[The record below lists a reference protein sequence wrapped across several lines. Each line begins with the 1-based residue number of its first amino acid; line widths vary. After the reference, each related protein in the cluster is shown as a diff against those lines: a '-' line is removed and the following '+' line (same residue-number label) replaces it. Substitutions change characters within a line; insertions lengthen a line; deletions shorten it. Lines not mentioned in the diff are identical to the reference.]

1 MDQWLDSLSEDW
13 VSQPVSPRSDHSRR
27 TSSALSAASPTS
39 NVSQSRIPR
48 YKPLAASTLSPNGAT
63 FAKRHSS
70 GPVPQNGKS
79 VLKERSSSNLNVSR
93 NRVTSSVVES
103 KGSAAEKKIRNKQR
117 APSSAAASTAQD
129 TIQHKPSGVSPAK
142 ENDPASTPEWRRRV
156 LQGKTGAAGPDL
168 FGPIGLESMFKPPTV
183 GRASKPGGKERGTK
197 KFQPATVD
205 DFPSSPPPFPSDL
218 GSLERS
224 GGTEKRRSSLLR
236 QMEILE
242 EVSEGDSRISLPRK
256 DRDEIQETLPSP
268 AMGSMKAMPSAMTEE
283 DHDEILSQVLLPKN
297 HGHDQSPPIGTA
309 GQRDGLPEV
318 QVESPE
324 PGRNERGLLRIH
336 EDNLLSSASA
346 SPSTSAQGATPASD
360 WTSHSLPDDLSTG
373 TDLYVANG
381 GFVNMRRGGYSNEG
395 SFQRR
400 PLSPSS
406 LPDFDAP
413 ELRSPSPGGRKLSIR
428 SRRSNA
434 QDGSMNEPLS
444 APVTPR
450 RQQHQKSSSAGE
462 LQSSGSPLKL
472 FDKHDTFTNERLI
485 RRISKFEQSTHESET
500 NLQEENPKSTTSV
513 PAEERKAMP
522 QDDRH
527 FFDKTASKS
536 HRRISNFGAGQLD
549 SYPFQTNHPLDP
561 NPGPAQSEIL
571 GNAASTHQEAIFR
584 SHKVT
589 VESRYVDDV
598 DVQIDVVQTVNGKR
612 LPYSPAKE
620 TRAKRRRTLQS
631 SEEPNLEIYQ
641 QPQPTDAP
649 SANLNGEARV
659 EAASVHS
666 GDAQAPAS
674 RSIAGKRRKN
684 TREDNDT
691 RVADSK
697 VQALRH
703 ILQPRSANPGQRHTQ
718 NGFPSSADVSKL
730 MVNMDGAND
739 EAESL
744 GIDLDHQTQ
753 ALAGE
758 LATFTLNMAQDMTHG
773 QRKASVTTADFFNEA
788 KEIMKLI
795 RNQGR
800 PQSSQDIAEEPEE
813 EESESRANNVEE
825 STVEEFSRPPSREGG
840 SLRRLREPAVMNA
853 RVVSHLRRFEDTDDL
868 GLALPSSAKSIHI
881 NQSHDPS
888 MLPGKGT
895 GEDLANEGS
904 EIMSDPPNIRI
915 RAVVQGTE
923 IDLHQKVQEVTG
935 NHIPSSGS
943 QNSSDPST
951 GRSVPTGSSRGSQ
964 ASGTRAVIAPQ
975 VVSHLLSDNMGTMTF
990 DHTKNVW
997 MKRRSSRASQSADAH
1012 SRSGSDVTE
1021 NLFQDIPDLSV
1032 DELEELQRTERGTTS
1047 VKVLGSASDQIS
1059 SHDHLAEHR
1068 IGVQSSRPPSRDIA
1082 GTETV
1087 DQSLA
1092 PSKFSR
1098 IASSGL
1104 VPETRATS
1112 WGDQVTEKDAIN
1124 VKIQVNNNKIV
1135 GAESNEHNEEVEH
1148 EISILEGRTSA
1159 TPRHVRHV
1167 QRQPRVVTVAFSSPL
1182 VDRVEMLK
1190 DDSDTIQSD
1199 DDDGSDLDLADSPVQ
1214 DGARS
1219 SSTSR
1224 KQDSEAQGK
1233 RSTYRGA
1240 SRRASIGFAR
1250 PMSRVDENEE
1260 LTFLQSFHG
1269 PANASMD
1276 LVVTTPLATSRSVLL
1291 QSAFSSAQASSI
1303 GFQLSPLSE
1312 FTVHKD
1318 DRPAHRD
1325 VSRAVRHRGLL
1336 ATHEVE
1342 GQLSLAVQDLVK
1354 KLTDLEPYE
1363 PDWDYIRHVDL
1374 RNRKLHSL
1382 HMLDEFCGHTETL
1395 DVSDNELGQL
1405 EGAPQSIRHLKAR
1418 NNCLS
1423 NLVSWGHLHNLQYL
1437 DVSGNQIQSLV
1448 GFQSLIHLRELR
1460 ADDNQIESLKG
1471 ILELDG
1477 LIKVTLRNNHVLAAD
1492 FEGCNLARLTHLDL
1506 RHNKLNEII
1515 NLDQLPA
1522 LRHLD
1527 LSQNYLKQISFPPAS
1542 GTLQHLQLADNQLCT
1557 LDIGPIH
1564 RLKYLDIDRNT
1575 IPEIANIATHPSL
1588 EVLSWREQ
1596 RLSMDQSGMSIH
1608 YQQCH
1613 NVRELYLSGNILRTF
1628 APDKHLLSLQ
1638 HLELASTGLQCL
1650 SEDFGLKC
1658 PNVRNLNLNF
1668 NAVTELR
1675 PLLGIV
1681 KLQKLY
1687 LAGNRVSRLRR
1698 TASVFDRIG
1707 PELTEIDLRQNPLTL
1722 GYYTPQQQPANVAEK
1737 GLIVAGKNSTAPR
1750 GEDDVFEA
1758 MEKCAAYLL
1767 PPIDQ
1772 GVDDAAQNRLD
1783 EDTST
1788 RRRVYEML
1796 VSLRCKNLQRLDG
1809 VSLDRRKIASKDG
1822 VWERLRELGVITYKT
1837 KDGALELEA

>member
-13 VSQPVSPRSDHSRR
+13 VSQPVSPRSDHPRR
-27 TSSALSAASPTS
+27 SSSALSAVSSTS
-39 NVSQSRIPR
+39 NASQSRIPR
-48 YKPLAASTLSPNGAT
+48 YRSLTRTSLSPNGAT

-70 GPVPQNGKS
+70 GPVAQEGKI

-93 NRVTSSVVES
+93 NRVTSGVVES

-129 TIQHKPSGVSPAK
+129 TIQHKPSGVSPTK
-142 ENDPASTPEWRRRV
+142 ENDPGSTPEWRRRV
-156 LQGKTGAAGPDL
+156 LQGKSGAAGPDL

-183 GRASKPGGKERGTK
+183 GRASKPGGKQRGAK

-205 DFPSSPPPFPSDL
+205 EFPSSPPPFPSDL
-218 GSLERS
+218 GSVERS
-224 GGTEKRRSSLLR
+224 GGTEKRRSSLLK

-242 EVSEGDSRISLPRK
+242 EVSEGDSRVSLPRK
-256 DRDEIQETLPSP
+256 DRDEIREALLSP
-268 AMGSMKAMPSAMTEE
+268 ATGSMKAMPSAMTEE
-283 DHDEILSQVLLPKN
+283 DHDEVLSQVLLPKN
-297 HGHDQSPPIGTA
+297 HLHDQSPAIGAA
-309 GQRDGLPEV
+309 GQLEGPPEV
-318 QVESPE
+318 QVDSPE
-324 PGRNERGLLRIH
+324 SERGSLRIH
-336 EDNLLSSASA
+336 EDNLPSSASA

-413 ELRSPSPGGRKLSIR
+413 ELRSPSPGRRKLSIG
-428 SRRSNA
+428 SRRSKA
-434 QDGSMNEPLS
+434 QDSSVNEPLP

-450 RQQHQKSSSAGE
+450 RQQHRKSNSAGE

-500 NLQEENPKSTTSV
+500 DLQEENPKATTSV
-513 PAEERKAMP
+513 PAEEGGAIP
-522 QDDRH
+522 QDARH

-549 SYPFQTNHPLDP
+549 SYPFQTNHPLEPKAEPTTSD
-561 NPGPAQSEIL
+561 IR
-571 GNAASTHQEAIFR
+571 GNAASDHQEAIFR

-620 TRAKRRRTLQS
+620 TWAKRRRTLQS
-631 SEEPNLEIYQ
+631 SDEPNLEISQ
-641 QPQPTDAP
+641 QTQPTDAP
-649 SANLNGEARV
+649 SANRNGEARV
-659 EAASVHS
+659 EAASVHTA
-666 GDAQAPAS
+666 DAQAPTS
-674 RSIAGKRRKN
+674 RSIAGKRTKN
-684 TREDNDT
+684 TREDDDN

-703 ILQPRSANPGQRHTQ
+703 ILQPSSATPRQPIFQ
-718 NGFPSSADVSKL
+718 SSADVSKL
-730 MVNMDGAND
+730 IMNMGGAND

-758 LATFTLNMAQDMTHG
+758 LATFTLNMAQDMTQG

-800 PQSSQDIAEEPEE
+800 PPSSQDIAEEPEDD
-813 EESESRANNVEE
+813 ESESRPNNFEE

-840 SLRRLREPAVMNA
+840 SLRQLREPAVMNA
-853 RVVSHLRRFEDTDDL
+853 RVASHLRKFEDTDDL

-888 MLPGKGT
+888 LLPGKGT
-895 GEDLANEGS
+895 SEELMNESS

-923 IDLHQKVQEVTG
+923 IDLHHKVQEVTG

-964 ASGTRAVIAPQ
+964 ASGTRAVIGPQ
-975 VVSHLLSDNMGTMTF
+975 VVSHLLSDTMGTMTF
-990 DHTKNVW
+990 DHNKQVW
-997 MKRRSSRASQSADAH
+997 VKRRSSRASQTADAH

-1047 VKVLGSASDQIS
+1047 VKILGSASDQIS
-1059 SHDHLAEHR
+1059 SHDHLSEHPV
-1068 IGVQSSRPPSRDIA
+1068 GVQLSRPPARDST

-1087 DQSLA
+1087 DQSSA
-1092 PSKFSR
+1092 PSKSSQ
-1098 IASSGL
+1098 IASSG

-1112 WGDQVTEKDAIN
+1112 WADQVTENAAIN
-1124 VKIQVNNNKIV
+1124 VKIQVNNNKTL
-1135 GAESNEHNEEVEH
+1135 GAEGNEHNEEVEH

-1159 TPRHVRHV
+1159 TPRHVRHI

-1182 VDRVEMLK
+1182 VDRVETLK
-1190 DDSDTIQSD
+1190 GDSDTTES
-1199 DDDGSDLDLADSPVQ
+1199 DDDGSDLDLDLADSPVQ

-1219 SSTSR
+1219 SSTSH
-1224 KQDSEAQGK
+1224 KQNSAALGK

-1312 FTVHKD
+1312 FTIHKD

-1363 PDWDYIRHVDL
+1363 PYWDYIRHVDL
-1374 RNRKLHSL
+1374 RNRNLHSL
-1382 HMLDEFCGHTETL
+1382 HMLDEFCGHIENL

-1423 NLVSWGHLHNLQYL
+1423 NLVSWAHLHNLQYL

-1460 ADDNQIESLKG
+1460 ADDNQIENLNG

-1477 LIKVTLRNNHVLAAD
+1477 LMKVTLRNNHVLAAD
-1492 FEGCNLARLTHLDL
+1492 FEGCNLAHLTHLDL
-1506 RHNKLNEII
+1506 RHNQLNEVI

-1575 IPEIANIATHPSL
+1575 IPEIANIATHTSL
-1588 EVLSWREQ
+1588 GVLSWREQ
-1596 RLSMDQSGMSIH
+1596 RLSVDQSGASIH
-1608 YQQCH
+1608 YEQCH

-1638 HLELASTGLQCL
+1638 HLELASTGLQSL
-1650 SEDFGLKC
+1650 SGDFGLKC
-1658 PNVRNLNLNF
+1658 PNVQVLNLNF

-1707 PELTEIDLRQNPLTL
+1707 LELTEIDLRQNPLTL
-1722 GYYTPQQQPANVAEK
+1722 GYYNSQQQSANVAEK

-1750 GEDDVFEA
+1750 VEDDLLEG

-1767 PPIDQ
+1767 PRIDPT
-1772 GVDDAAQNRLD
+1772 VDDAAQNRLD

-1796 VSLRCKNLQRLDG
+1796 ISLRCKNLQRLDG
-1809 VSLDRRKIASKDG
+1809 VSLDRRKIASRDG

-1837 KDGALELEA
+1837 KDGALELQA

>member
-1 MDQWLDSLSEDW
+1 MCTLDVRGSDLPPFTYASEAMDQWLDSLSEDW
-13 VSQPVSPRSDHSRR
+13 VSQPVSPRSDHPRR
-27 TSSALSAASPTS
+27 SSSALSAVSSTS
-39 NVSQSRIPR
+39 NASQSRIPR
-48 YKPLAASTLSPNGAT
+48 YKSLTGSSLSPNGAT
-63 FAKRHSS
+63 FAKRHPS
-70 GPVPQNGKS
+70 GPVAQEGKT

-93 NRVTSSVVES
+93 NRVTSSVVEPKDS
-103 KGSAAEKKIRNKQR
+103 TPEKKIRNKQR

-129 TIQHKPSGVSPAK
+129 TIQHKPSGVLPAK
-142 ENDPASTPEWRRRV
+142 ENDPGSTPEWRRRV
-156 LQGKTGAAGPDL
+156 LQGKSGAAGPDL

-183 GRASKPGGKERGTK
+183 GRASKPGGKQRGPR

-205 DFPSSPPPFPSDL
+205 EFPSSPPPFPSDL
-218 GSLERS
+218 GSVERS
-224 GGTEKRRSSLLR
+224 GGTEKRRSSLLK

-242 EVSEGDSRISLPRK
+242 EVSEGDSRVSLPRR
-256 DRDEIQETLPSP
+256 DRDEVREALLSP

-283 DHDEILSQVLLPKN
+283 DHDEVLSQVLLPKN
-297 HGHDQSPPIGTA
+297 HIHGQSPAVGAA
-309 GQRDGLPEV
+309 GQREGLPEV

-324 PGRNERGLLRIH
+324 SDRGSFRIH

-395 SFQRR
+395 SFQRQ

-428 SRRSNA
+428 SRRINA
-434 QDGSMNEPLS
+434 RDESMNEPLS

-485 RRISKFEQSTHESET
+485 RRISKFEQLTHESET
-500 NLQEENPKSTTSV
+500 DLQEENPKPKTSV
-513 PAEERKAMP
+513 PAEERRAMP
-522 QDDRH
+522 QDARH

-549 SYPFQTNHPLDP
+549 SYPFHTNHPLEP
-561 NPGPAQSEIL
+561 KPEPATSEVL
-571 GNAASTHQEAIFR
+571 RNAASTHREAIFR

-631 SEEPNLEIYQ
+631 SEEPDLEIYQ
-641 QPQPTDAP
+641 QTQPTDAP
-649 SANLNGEARV
+649 SANRDGEARV
-659 EAASVHS
+659 EAASVHKA
-666 GDAQAPAS
+666 DAQAPAS
-674 RSIAGKRRKN
+674 PAIADKRRKN
-684 TREDNDT
+684 TREDNDN

-697 VQALRH
+697 MQALRH
-703 ILQPRSANPGQRHTQ
+703 ILQPRSATPGQRHTQ
-718 NGFPSSADVSKL
+718 NIFPSSADVSKL

-758 LATFTLNMAQDMTHG
+758 LATFTLNMAQDMSQG

-800 PQSSQDIAEEPEE
+800 PPSSQDIAEEPEE
-813 EESESRANNVEE
+813 DESESHPNNCEE
-825 STVEEFSRPPSREGG
+825 STVEELSRPPSREGG

-853 RVVSHLRRFEDTDDL
+853 RVASHLRKFEDTDDL
-868 GLALPSSAKSIHI
+868 GLALPSSAKSMHI

-888 MLPGKGT
+888 VLPGKRT
-895 GEDLANEGS
+895 GEDLGNDGS

-923 IDLHQKVQEVTG
+923 VDLHQNVQAVTG
-935 NHIPSSGS
+935 NHVPSSGS

-975 VVSHLLSDNMGTMTF
+975 VVSHLLTDNMGTMTF
-990 DHTKNVW
+990 DHSKQVW
-997 MKRRSSRASQSADAH
+997 VKRRSSRASQNVDAH

-1047 VKVLGSASDQIS
+1047 VKILGSASDQIS
-1059 SHDHLAEHR
+1059 SHDHLAEHPV
-1068 IGVQSSRPPSRDIA
+1068 GVQSSRPPTRDSA

-1087 DQSLA
+1087 DQSSA

-1098 IASSGL
+1098 IASSG

-1112 WGDQVTEKDAIN
+1112 WGDQVTEKDTIN
-1124 VKIQVNNNKIV
+1124 VKIQVNNNKTL
-1135 GAESNEHNEEVEH
+1135 GAEGNEHNEEVEH

-1159 TPRHVRHV
+1159 TPRHVRQV

-1182 VDRVEMLK
+1182 VDRVETLK
-1190 DDSDTIQSD
+1190 EDSDTTQS

-1219 SSTSR
+1219 SSTSH
-1224 KQDSEAQGK
+1224 KQSSAVLGK

-1260 LTFLQSFHG
+1260 LTFLQSFRG

-1276 LVVTTPLATSRSVLL
+1276 LVATTPLATSRSVLL
-1291 QSAFSSAQASSI
+1291 QSAVSSAQASSI
-1303 GFQLSPLSE
+1303 SFQLSPLSE
-1312 FTVHKD
+1312 FTIHKD

-1363 PDWDYIRHVDL
+1363 PYWDYIRDVDL
-1374 RNRKLHSL
+1374 RNRNLHSL
-1382 HMLDEFCGHTETL
+1382 HMLDEFCGHIENL

-1492 FEGCNLARLTHLDL
+1492 FEGCNL
-1506 RHNKLNEII
+1506 
-1515 NLDQLPA
+1515 
-1522 LRHLD
+1522 
-1527 LSQNYLKQISFPPAS
+1527 
-1542 GTLQHLQLADNQLCT
+1542 
-1557 LDIGPIH
+1557 
-1564 RLKYLDIDRNT
+1564 
-1575 IPEIANIATHPSL
+1575 
-1588 EVLSWREQ
+1588 
-1596 RLSMDQSGMSIH
+1596 
-1608 YQQCH
+1608 
-1613 NVRELYLSGNILRTF
+1613 
-1628 APDKHLLSLQ
+1628 
-1638 HLELASTGLQCL
+1638 
-1650 SEDFGLKC
+1650 
-1658 PNVRNLNLNF
+1658 
-1668 NAVTELR
+1668 
-1675 PLLGIV
+1675 
-1681 KLQKLY
+1681 
-1687 LAGNRVSRLRR
+1687 
-1698 TASVFDRIG
+1698 
-1707 PELTEIDLRQNPLTL
+1707 
-1722 GYYTPQQQPANVAEK
+1722 
-1737 GLIVAGKNSTAPR
+1737 
-1750 GEDDVFEA
+1750 
-1758 MEKCAAYLL
+1758 
-1767 PPIDQ
+1767 
-1772 GVDDAAQNRLD
+1772 
-1783 EDTST
+1783 
-1788 RRRVYEML
+1788 
-1796 VSLRCKNLQRLDG
+1796 
-1809 VSLDRRKIASKDG
+1809 
-1822 VWERLRELGVITYKT
+1822 
-1837 KDGALELEA
+1837 